1 MLFLFMGLTPF
12 STLFQVDDGAMRD
25 NLILQKGCCST
36 ETNSNP
42 NSLKEERLDLST
54 LHKDSSPYE
63 VVEKGVFFGKMNV
76 SFDLALWKFA
86 KNVKNIKSTERE
98 QLKISI
104 AQWNA
109 WSIHTSTKIQFIQS
123 LQSDIVAIQEIW
135 KRSEN
140 LEKIGEIIEE
150 HIEK

>member
-1 MLFLFMGLTPF
+1 MP
-12 STLFQVDDGAMRD
+12 
-25 NLILQKGCCST
+25 
-36 ETNSNP
+36 
-42 NSLKEERLDLST
+42 
-54 LHKDSSPYE
+54 
-63 VVEKGVFFGKMNV
+63 

-104 AQWNA
+104 SQWNA

-140 LEKIGEIIEE
+140 LEKIGEIIELCE
-150 HIEK
+150 RRWERRRKCNS